1 MPLIPGKTLFAKK
14 PIVLG
19 ALAVALA
26 AALTAALLLASGHD
40 PDEPKSFCWGRL
52 TPRDVDRIS
61 AWRGEEY
68 SALDSPRTDYT
79 GYKKQNFPDCT
90 LFQSHAHLASISVS
104 KSLENAP
111 WGKHGLHFRAE
122 YNAVAPMPQGITGW
136 TGVPDKP
143 EYPSAQ
149 IILPKACRKPFRTGR
164 SDVQLRVDLY
174 GRQED
179 HWSDTSTRERM
190 THIATKVG
198 DHLTRK
204 YKCGDENWQKK
215 ARAAAAP
222 SSQFDHVDPANVCRL
237 RDLKVFTE
245 PEAAEQ
251 VRQRT
256 AGTIEDTWNCVT
268 VLNKRLQQKRRADG
282 ETTLAAFTTTR
293 NPYYVAEFKRNY
305 GNSTSGKDFT
315 ARIVRCGSRE
325 YLLDAMYPPPDE
337 GDAGKFG
344 EKNLLDGDTLYADFE
359 KAFKQR
365 AQCAG

>member
-1 MPLIPGKTLFAKK
+1 MMSFTSRRLRASRRTLITA
-14 PIVLG
+14 
-19 ALAVALA
+19 ACTLAVAA
-26 AALTAALLLASGHD
+26 AMIAGLLLIPRQD
-40 PDEPKSFCWGRL
+40 PEEPETFCWGLL
-52 TPRDVDRIS
+52 TSQDVDRLNPT
-61 AWRGEEY
+61 EETGY
-68 SALDSPRTDYT
+68 SAPDDPRTDYT
-79 GYKKQNFPDCT
+79 GYKKQNFPDCG
-90 LFQSHAHLASISVS
+90 LFLGQAHLASISVS

-122 YNAVAPMPQGITGW
+122 YNAVAPMPPGITGW

-143 EYPSAQ
+143 EFPSAE
-149 IILPKACRKPFRTGR
+149 IILPKACRKAFRTGR

-174 GRQED
+174 SRQED
-179 HWSDTSTRERM
+179 HWSDNSTRERM

-198 DHLTRK
+198 DYLTRK

-215 ARAAAAP
+215 AQAAAP

-256 AGTIEDTWNCVT
+256 AGNVEDTWNCVT

-293 NPYYVAEFKRNY
+293 NPYFVAEFKRNY

-344 EKNLLDGDTLYADFE
+344 DKNLLDGDTLYANFE

-365 AQCAG
+365 AQCGG